1 MTARFRQVF
10 NRILVINKILALD
23 TVQAKLLTFF
33 LMVAIPVGAIT
44 SIIAVVTY
52 RDDVKTIETSQAQ
65 TVGNFVVRMGIWYVG
80 VLRGLMIS
88 AAEVTTGA
96 SCEAVGKAN
105 VGQLDGYQALL
116 IQGDGS
122 PACLFSGI
130 SGLDRSTLAAELAVQ
145 AAKPVVQPRAVL
157 SPVAS
162 RYDSV
167 VLGGER
173 RLVVYARREG
183 KPDAP
188 GWQAL
193 LEVAPQALDRVFNL
207 GDGARDF
214 VAALI
219 TVHEDIVFARGRPA
233 DDNGWLPAKGT
244 FPVTRQRWVAV
255 SGAGQT
261 RIYYAMPAAP
271 DLYIVASFRDI
282 HLRAARSQFLFLLLA
297 PLAALLLLL
306 VVFARVMK
314 RHLVQWLKGIEA
326 ASRARRHSGWGRVP
340 LSAQMPSDIR
350 NVVVAFNDMVEEQ
363 EAREH
368 RLQTA
373 LAANHA
379 LTRELHHR
387 VKNNLQVVQSY
398 IGLSKNAYAG
408 DARMALSEAECR
420 VHVLSAAYRGALSEG
435 EMHPVAIEPF
445 LRDVTQVIGRLLCRP
460 GQAMILRGRT
470 EMVLPVDRAIPL
482 GLLVVD
488 HASAI
493 LHAGSALVLTLDI
506 GDLDGGRF
514 GFGFSA
520 DRPVEPPQPSRILL
534 GLVQQLDAAEMKD
547 LASGDLG
554 AWELAAADD
563 AEKQVGD
570 REA

>member
-1 MTARFRQVF
+1 MTARFRRTF
-10 NRILVINKILALD
+10 NMVLAFD

-33 LMVAIPVGAIT
+33 LLVAIPVGAIT

-52 RDDVKTIETSQAQ
+52 RDDVKTIENAQAQ

-88 AAEVTTGA
+88 AAEVTAGA

-116 IQGDGS
+116 IQGDGG
-122 PACLFSGI
+122 PTCLFSGL
-130 SGLDRSTLAAELAVQ
+130 SGLDQATLAAELAGQ
-145 AAKPVVQPRAVL
+145 AAKPVIQSRAVL
-157 SPVAS
+157 SSVTS

-167 VLGGER
+167 VLAGER

-188 GWQAL
+188 GWQVL
-193 LEVAPQALDRVFNL
+193 LVVAPQALDRVFNL
-207 GDGARDF
+207 GEGDRDF

-219 TVHEDIVFARGRPA
+219 TVHEDIVFARGRPVG
-233 DDNGWLPAKGT
+233 DNGWLPGKGT

-255 SGAGQT
+255 SGSGQT
-261 RIYYAMPAAP
+261 RIYYAMPAVPP

-363 EAREH
+363 EAREN
-368 RLQTA
+368 RLQMA

-445 LRDVTQVIGRLLCRP
+445 LRDVTSVIGRLLCRP
-460 GQAMILRGRT
+460 GQSMILRGRT
-470 EMVLPVDRAIPL
+470 DMALPVDRAIPL

-493 LHAGSALVLTLDI
+493 LHAGLALVLTLDI

-514 GFGFSA
+514 GLGFSA
-520 DRPVEPPQPSRILL
+520 DRPVEPPQPSRILQ
-534 GLVQQLDAAEMKD
+534 GLVQQLDAAETED
-547 LASGDLG
+547 VAASDLG
-554 AWELAAADD
+554 AWELAVTGDG
-563 AEKQVGD
+563 EKQVEG
-570 REA
+570 RGR

>member
-1 MTARFRQVF
+1 MV
-10 NRILVINKILALD
+10 LAFD

-33 LMVAIPVGAIT
+33 LLVAIPVGAIT

-52 RDDVKTIETSQAQ
+52 RDDVKTIENAQAQ

-88 AAEVTTGA
+88 AAEVTAGA

-116 IQGDGS
+116 IQGDGG
-122 PACLFSGI
+122 PTCLFSGL
-130 SGLDRSTLAAELAVQ
+130 SGLDQATLAAELAAQ
-145 AAKPVVQPRAVL
+145 AAKPVIQSRAVL
-157 SPVAS
+157 SSVTS

-167 VLGGER
+167 VLAGER

-188 GWQAL
+188 GWQVL
-193 LEVAPQALDRVFNL
+193 LVVAPQALDRVFNL
-207 GDGARDF
+207 GEGDRDF

-219 TVHEDIVFARGRPA
+219 TVHEDIVFARGRPVG
-233 DDNGWLPAKGT
+233 DNGWLPGKGT

-255 SGAGQT
+255 SGSGQT
-261 RIYYAMPAAP
+261 RIYYVMPAVPP

-363 EAREH
+363 EAREN
-368 RLQTA
+368 RLQMA

-445 LRDVTQVIGRLLCRP
+445 LRDVTSVIGRLLCRP
-460 GQAMILRGRT
+460 GQSMILRGRT
-470 EMVLPVDRAIPL
+470 DMALPVDRAIPL

-493 LHAGSALVLTLDI
+493 LHAGLALVLTLDI

-514 GFGFSA
+514 GLGFSA
-520 DRPVEPPQPSRILL
+520 DRPVEPPQPSRILQ
-534 GLVQQLDAAEMKD
+534 GLVQQLDAAETED
-547 LASGDLG
+547 VAASDLG
-554 AWELAAADD
+554 AWELAVTGDG
-563 AEKQVGD
+563 EKQEEG
-570 REA
+570 RGR

>member
-1 MTARFRQVF
+1 MTARFRRTF
-10 NRILVINKILALD
+10 NMVLAFD
-23 TVQAKLLTFF
+23 PVQAKLLTFF
-33 LMVAIPVGAIT
+33 LLVAIPVGAIT

-52 RDDVKTIETSQAQ
+52 RDDVKTIENAQAQ

-88 AAEVTTGA
+88 AAEVTAGA

-116 IQGDGS
+116 IQGDGG
-122 PACLFSGI
+122 PTCLFSGL
-130 SGLDRSTLAAELAVQ
+130 SGLDQATLAAELAGQ
-145 AAKPVVQPRAVL
+145 AAKPVIQSRAVL
-157 SPVAS
+157 SSVTS

-167 VLGGER
+167 VLAGGR

-188 GWQAL
+188 GWQVL
-193 LEVAPQALDRVFNL
+193 LVVAPQALDRVFNL
-207 GDGARDF
+207 GEGDRDF

-219 TVHEDIVFARGRPA
+219 TVHEDIVFARGRPVG
-233 DDNGWLPAKGT
+233 DNGWLPGKGT

-255 SGAGQT
+255 SGSGQT
-261 RIYYAMPAAP
+261 RIYYAMPAVPP

-363 EAREH
+363 EAREN
-368 RLQTA
+368 RLQMA

-445 LRDVTQVIGRLLCRP
+445 LRDVTSVIGRLLCRP
-460 GQAMILRGRT
+460 GQSMILRGRT
-470 EMVLPVDRAIPL
+470 DMALPVDRAIPL

-493 LHAGSALVLTLDI
+493 LHAGLALVLTLDI

-514 GFGFSA
+514 GLGFSA
-520 DRPVEPPQPSRILL
+520 DRPVEPPQPSRILQ
-534 GLVQQLDAAEMKD
+534 GLVQQLDAAETED
-547 LASGDLG
+547 VAASDLG
-554 AWELAAADD
+554 AWELAVTGDG
-563 AEKQVGD
+563 EKQVEG
-570 REA
+570 RGR

>member
-1 MTARFRQVF
+1 MTARFRRTF
-10 NRILVINKILALD
+10 NMVLAFD
-23 TVQAKLLTFF
+23 PVQAKLLTFF
-33 LMVAIPVGAIT
+33 LLVAIPVGAIT

-52 RDDVKTIETSQAQ
+52 RDDVKTIENAQAQ

-88 AAEVTTGA
+88 AAEVTAGA

-116 IQGDGS
+116 IQGDGG
-122 PACLFSGI
+122 PTCLFSGL
-130 SGLDRSTLAAELAVQ
+130 SGLDQATLAAELAAQ
-145 AAKPVVQPRAVL
+145 AAKPVIQSRAVL
-157 SPVAS
+157 SSVTS

-167 VLGGER
+167 VLAGGR

-188 GWQAL
+188 GWQVL
-193 LEVAPQALDRVFNL
+193 LVVAPQALDRVFNL
-207 GDGARDF
+207 GEGDRDF

-219 TVHEDIVFARGRPA
+219 TVHEDIVFARGRPVG
-233 DDNGWLPAKGT
+233 DNGWLPGKGT

-255 SGAGQT
+255 SGSGQT
-261 RIYYAMPAAP
+261 RIYYAMPAVPP

-363 EAREH
+363 EAREN
-368 RLQTA
+368 RLQMA

-445 LRDVTQVIGRLLCRP
+445 LRDVTSVIGRLLCRP
-460 GQAMILRGRT
+460 GQSMILRGRT
-470 EMVLPVDRAIPL
+470 DMALPVDRAIPL

-493 LHAGSALVLTLDI
+493 LHAGLALVLTLDI

-514 GFGFSA
+514 GLGFSA
-520 DRPVEPPQPSRILL
+520 DRPVEPPQPSRILQ
-534 GLVQQLDAAEMKD
+534 GLVQQLDAAETED
-547 LASGDLG
+547 VAASDLG
-554 AWELAAADD
+554 AWELAVTGDG
-563 AEKQVGD
+563 EKQVEG
-570 REA
+570 RGR

>member
-1 MTARFRQVF
+1 MTARFRHTF
-10 NRILVINKILALD
+10 NKVLAFD

-33 LMVAIPVGAIT
+33 LLVAIPVGAIT

-52 RDDVKTIETSQAQ
+52 RDNVKTIETSQAQ

-116 IQGDGS
+116 IQGDGG
-122 PACLFSGI
+122 PTCLFSDI
-130 SGLDRSTLAAELAVQ
+130 SGLDQAALAAELAAQ
-145 AAKPVVQPRAVL
+145 AAKPVIQPRAVL
-157 SPVAS
+157 SSVTS
-162 RYDSV
+162 RYDSI
-167 VLGGER
+167 VLAGER

-193 LEVAPQALDRVFNL
+193 LVIAPQALDRVFNL
-207 GDGARDF
+207 GEGDRDF

-219 TVHEDIVFARGRPA
+219 TAHEDIVFARGRPA
-233 DDNGWLPAKGT
+233 GDNGWLPGKGT

-261 RIYYAMPAAP
+261 RVYYAMPAAAP

-363 EAREH
+363 EAREN
-368 RLQTA
+368 RLQTT

-387 VKNNLQVVQSY
+387 VKNNLQVMQSY

-445 LRDVTQVIGRLLCRP
+445 LRDVTLVIGRLLCHP
-460 GQAMILRGRT
+460 GQDVTLRGLT
-470 EMVLPVDRAIPL
+470 ETTLPVDRAIPL

-488 HASAI
+488 YASTI
-493 LHAGSALVLTLDI
+493 LHTGSALVLTLDI
-506 GDLDGGRF
+506 EDLDGGRF

-520 DRPVEPPQPSRILL
+520 DRPVEPPQSSRILL
-534 GLVQQLDAAEMKD
+534 GLVQQLDAAETKD
-547 LASGDLG
+547 VVTRDLG
-554 AWELAAADD
+554 AWELAVAGDE
-563 AEKQVGD
+563 EKQMGG
-570 REA
+570 RAP